1 MKRFVQ
7 SGEKNVP
14 PGDSLS
20 GAYSLKD
27 EISMLE
33 KTGNSSGSSI
43 QENSSN
49 LDIHRLRQEQFQ
61 HNAAGHY
68 ALGDHDNVLGMK
80 VSAQKVQNINRMIR
94 RVPTE
99 GESVV
104 QVPIKGNQHGEYPNC
119 LSRSS
124 RVQLYLDS
132 ACSSSEHTPNSG
144 GSPHSRSSSK
154 SSGAFERDSRHYQAP
169 LHPIRSTRNH
179 YNSPLSW

>member
-1 MKRFVQ
+1 MKRLVQ
-7 SGEKNVP
+7 SGEKNGP
-14 PGDSLS
+14 PGDSFLD
-20 GAYSLKD
+20 ANSLKD
-27 EISMLE
+27 EIFMLE
-33 KTGNSSGSSI
+33 KTGYSSGNSTYAD
-43 QENSSN
+43 SSN

-61 HNAAGHY
+61 HNAAGPG

-104 QVPIKGNQHGEYPNC
+104 QVPIKGNQHGEYQNC

-124 RVQLYLDS
+124 RIQLYLDS

-144 GSPHSRSSSK
+144 GSPHSRNSSK
-154 SSGAFERDSRHYQAP
+154 SSGVFERDSRHHQAP
-169 LHPIRSTRNH
+169 LHPIRNR